1 MGEGRCQSTVLK
13 DRKESYKHAAA
24 KTVLAEWLAE
34 DYEVK
39 TEVKFDNDGW
49 KFIVDVVTYT
59 NGHIQ
64 AFYEVVHQHPVD
76 AVKLGRLQYYCM
88 VNRLN
93 ILCHE
98 IDAEWILRQ
107 IAKPERFV
115 KFTYDLNANDET
127 I

>member
-1 MGEGRCQSTVLK
+1 MGEGRGQSTVLK

-64 AFYEVVHQHPVD
+64 TFYEVVHQHPVD

-107 IAKPERFV
+107 IAKPEIFV